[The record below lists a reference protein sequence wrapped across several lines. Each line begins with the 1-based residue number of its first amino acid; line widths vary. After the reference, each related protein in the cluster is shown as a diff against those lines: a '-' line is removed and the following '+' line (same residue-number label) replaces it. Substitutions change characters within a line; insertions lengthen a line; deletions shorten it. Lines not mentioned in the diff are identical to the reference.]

1 MRSPCMLGRLHRSK
15 WRNAWGK
22 RRDEKGEL
30 GLERGKSRNAQVL
43 LKDGLPIN
51 IEERKMLC

>member
-1 MRSPCMLGRLHRSK
+1 MRSPCVLGRLRRSK
-15 WRNAWGK
+15 WSKVWEK

-43 LKDGLPIN
+43 FRDRLPTN
-51 IEERKMLC
+51 VEERKTLC